1 MHPVMFTIPGGMFKL
16 IVPLLILW
24 GCFSIVVSVNRAA
37 PQPKKKDDKTD
48 KADKDDKTDK
58 AEAAPES
65 SFTLPADSPFN
76 AVVSI
81 LIGLGVFAFAAPV
94 TLPGEGAA
102 KLLPLLKG
110 FANGANWRAPWESL
124 PIYSYG
130 VMLGLSL
137 VAGWY
142 IVLGLMRRQCPETDK
157 ARIEEYMRH
166 MADCYVFTAF
176 TAVAGSRVLYIL
188 TNLSEFPTLWSM
200 LKLRSGGLVAY
211 GGFLGG
217 LLGSIIFLRSKG
229 YRLWPWADAAVPSL
243 GTGLMITRMGCYLYG
258 CDFGRPLPP
267 SAPGFLKRL
276 GSFPHWSDNH
286 GSPAW
291 QQHVQ
296 LGFHADPRVC
306 ERDYHGV
313 WSTSEHVCKIPFS
326 TQHSVPVHPTQL
338 YESLMGF
345 TIFVVL
351 MWMWRRRK
359 FEGEIFLS
367 FGMLYG
373 IGRSL
378 LEVIRDDAE
387 RGVIGPLSTSQFIGI
402 VTTLICVPLY
412 LSMRKSGKRAEPA
425 NLFAPAPSAS

>member
-1 MHPVMFTIPGGMFKL
+1 MHPVMFTIPGWMFK
-16 IVPLLILW
+16 IVVPLLILW
-24 GCFSIVVSVNRAA
+24 GCFSIVVSVNRSA
-37 PQPKKKDDKTD
+37 PQPKKKDDKD
-48 KADKDDKTDK
+48 
-58 AEAAPES
+58 AESPPES

-81 LIGLGVFAFAAPV
+81 LIGIGVFAFAAPITV
-94 TLPGEGAA
+94 AGSGLTAAISVLKQFPSGAA
-102 KLLPLLKG
+102 
-110 FANGANWRAPWESL
+110 WRGPWEQL

-137 VAGWY
+137 VTGWY
-142 IVLGLMRRQCPETDK
+142 VVLGLMRRQFHETDK

-211 GGFLGG
+211 GGFIGG
-217 LLGSIIFLRSKG
+217 LLGSIMFLRSKG
-229 YRLWPWADAAVPSL
+229 YTLWRWGDAAVPAL
-243 GTGLMITRMGCYLYG
+243 GTGLTITRMGCYLYG

-267 SAPGFLKRL
+267 SAPGFLKFL
-276 GSFPHWSDNH
+276 GSFPHWADSH

-296 LGFHADPRVC
+296 LGFRADPRVC

-313 WSTSEHVCKIPFS
+313 WSSAEHVCKIPYS
-326 TQHSVPVHPTQL
+326 AQHSVPVHPTQL

-345 TIFVVL
+345 TIFAVL
-351 MWMWRRRK
+351 MYMWRRRT
-359 FEGEIFLS
+359 FEGQIFLS
-367 FGMLYG
+367 FAMLYG
-373 IGRSL
+373 VGRSI
-378 LEVIRDDAE
+378 LEIIRDDAE
-387 RGVIGPLSTSQFIGI
+387 RGVVGPLSTSQFIGI
-402 VTTLICVPLY
+402 VSTLICVPLY
-412 LSMRKSGKRAEPA
+412 LYMRKTAKRAEPA
-425 NLFAPAPSAS
+425 NLFAPVASAG